1 MAALDQIG
9 KTVMKELPNAR
20 TALRIAAA
28 VAVGATA
35 IQFVVWLLIVLIS
48 GHLASPWWMWTL
60 LVAGVLAGA
69 GWLLNGSRAAA
80 RHQAEADAWDA
91 R

>member
-1 MAALDQIG
+1 
-9 KTVMKELPNAR
+9 MKELPNAR

-35 IQFVVWLLIVLIS
+35 IQFVIWLLIALI
-48 GHLASPWWMWTL
+48 GRHLESPWWMWTL
-60 LVAGVLAGA
+60 LAAGVLAGA
-69 GWLLNGSRAAA
+69 ARLLNGPRNGA
-80 RHQAEADAWDA
+80 RHQAEADAWNA